1 MSPDDCAELIAQ
13 PFGVTPELQSF
24 VLEWAGRKVRVT
36 VESNSGSTTS
46 LSITLYGRSFPTIK
60 LTREGG
66 FERLGKQLRIAR
78 EAQLGEAVFDT
89 KIYVDTTLTE
99 EQVRRVLGAE
109 PARQAVLALFR
120 EVSEIELRPN
130 GAFVS
135 TFTVDEIANDPA
147 RLPPLLT
154 QLVALVDAIPQHA
167 SELIARQPGRYA
179 PGGGLILA
187 WVIAFTILVTAA
199 SAVVPLARLFH
210 PWLLTLVGSAAVIP
224 ITAVWAL
231 LVALVRRGGSRSFQE
246 TMVASVAVGALL
258 LPAGPLTLVVLNTA
272 LDESTPVTH
281 SVEIVNAQLREEED
295 GVELELEF
303 RSPLDP
309 EDTVSETFAVQHVPR
324 TGTRVD
330 VVTRSGGL
338 GFPYRTG
345 TSFTE

>member
-1 MSPDDCAELIAQ
+1 MSPDDCIEMIAR

-24 VLEWAGRKVRVT
+24 VLEWAGHKVRVT

-46 LSITLYGRSFPTIK
+46 LSITAYGRSFPKIN

-78 EAQLGEAVFDT
+78 EAQLGEAIFDA

-99 EQVRRVLGAE
+99 EQVRQVLGAE
-109 PARQAVLALFR
+109 PARRAVLELFR
-120 EVSEIELRPN
+120 EVHEVELRPN

-135 TFTVDEIANDPA
+135 TFAVDEIAHDPA

-154 QLVALVDAIPQHA
+154 QLVALVDAIPEHVSGLVAQ
-167 SELIARQPGRYA
+167 QPKRYT

-187 WVIAFTILVTAA
+187 WALAFTIFVTAV
-199 SAVVPLARLFH
+199 SVVLPLARLFH
-210 PWLLTLVGSAAVIP
+210 PWLVTLLGVAAVIP
-224 ITAVWAL
+224 ITIVWAL
-231 LVALVRRGGSRSFQE
+231 LVALLRRGGSRSFQE
-246 TMVASVAVGALL
+246 TMVASVAVGSLL
-258 LPAGPLTLVVLNTA
+258 LPAGPLALTVLNTE

-281 SVEIVNAQLREEED
+281 SLEIVNAQLRENE
-295 GVELELEF
+295 GTVELELEF

-309 EDTVSETFAVQHVPR
+309 ADTLSETFAVQHVPR
-324 TGTRVD
+324 PGTRVT
-330 VVTRSGGL
+330 VVTRAGGL
-338 GFPYRTG
+338 GFPYRTE